1 MDMEGAAV
9 TVATGALGP
18 VLVKLSALL
27 GNHRMEGRRE
37 ASDIKSIKSELE
49 AMAPLLTRR
58 PEAEDWM
65 GEAREL
71 FYDIDDTVEHLM
83 RYFYLA
89 SARKATN
96 PFRDLRAKLREVT
109 KRCRA
114 RLETTPEAVFPNR
127 KPAVDPRARF
137 LHKDASELVGMDKQ
151 RAKVMKLLQGD
162 EGAAD
167 LQPLK
172 MVCIVGF
179 AGTGKT
185 TLADLVYQAIGERFQ
200 FRAFA
205 SLCASSTTSTTD
217 LLKAILR
224 QVAADNIQS
233 AGTEAADTE
242 HYLVNY
248 ISNFLADKRYADF
261 LTLPYPH
268 FEMVTSNIVGYA
280 SNINRFRVFIFCK

>member
-1 MDMEGAAV
+1 MEGI
-9 TVATGALGP
+9 
-18 VLVKLSALL
+18 
-27 GNHRMEGRRE
+27 RE

-89 SARKATN
+89 SAREATN
-96 PFRDLRAKLREVT
+96 PFRDLRAKPREVT

-185 TLADLVYQAIGERFQ
+185 TLADLVYSVPSRGERFQ
-200 FRAFA
+200 CRAFA

-233 AGTEAADTE
+233 AGTEAVKLQTLNTILSTTYQIFLLTRGMQTSLLYRT
-242 HYLVNY
+242 H
-248 ISNFLADKRYADF
+248 ISKWL
-261 LTLPYPH
+261 LQTLLD
-268 FEMVTSNIVGYA
+268 MQVTSTDFAFSFSA
-280 SNINRFRVFIFCK
+280 SNMNR